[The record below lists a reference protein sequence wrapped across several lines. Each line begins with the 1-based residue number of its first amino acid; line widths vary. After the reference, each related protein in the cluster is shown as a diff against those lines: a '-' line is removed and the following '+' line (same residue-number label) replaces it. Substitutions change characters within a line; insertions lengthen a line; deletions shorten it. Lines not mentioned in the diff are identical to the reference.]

1 MSFLQYFE
9 FQNVL
14 GVVDSDL
21 TFQFAV
27 TGWVGTTCDGKFL
40 RGALTKEFRPTTIW
54 VEVVM
59 LSNLIV

>member
-40 RGALTKEFRPTTIW
+40 RGALTKEFRPTTI
-54 VEVVM
+54 
-59 LSNLIV
+59 